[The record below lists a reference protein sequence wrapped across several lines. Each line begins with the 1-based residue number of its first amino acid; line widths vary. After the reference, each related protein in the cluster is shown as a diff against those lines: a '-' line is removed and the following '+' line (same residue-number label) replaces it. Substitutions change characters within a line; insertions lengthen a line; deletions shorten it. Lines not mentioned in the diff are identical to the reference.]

1 MSFPAVK
8 YKKERDFKN
17 MKILHTSDL
26 HLGITLCGMPLLP
39 FQREFCKTLRDMS
52 DKADAVIISGDIFDT
67 SVASSEAVRCWS
79 SLAADICLDRGVP
92 LIVCAGN
99 HDGAARLSSCSEL
112 LKAAGL
118 YISGTLD
125 GAFTPVIIGNT
136 AVYSLP
142 WLNPSDAASLLD
154 CEPNAADVMR
164 AVTKRIMSEADS
176 SKCNILAAH
185 CFVTGAAPSE
195 SDISARAVH
204 AVGGADCIPAD
215 AFYGFDYVALGHLHR
230 AQTVPADGTLIRY
243 SGAPLPY
250 SFGEAGMEKTVSLYD
265 TESGT
270 AEELPVPLPYTLRT
284 VEDSYENVFALA
296 EKDERRDDFMKIVL
310 TDRYGGD
317 SAFIRLKEIYPNLL
331 HFSGR
336 SPVSQGVTGVTARE
350 AAELDIISLAIR
362 YSEERRGEKP
372 DEDELKWLQQA
383 LSDG

>member
-1 MSFPAVK
+1 
-8 YKKERDFKN
+8 

-39 FQREFCKTLRDMS
+39 FQKEFCKTLRDMS

-67 SVASSEAVRCWS
+67 SVASAEAVRCWS

-125 GAFTPVIIGNT
+125 DAFTPVIIGNT
-136 AVYSLP
+136 AIYSLP
-142 WLNPSDAASLLD
+142 WYNPSDAASLLD

-164 AVTKRIMSEADS
+164 AVTKKILSEADR

-185 CFVTGAAPSE
+185 CFVTGASPSE

-204 AVGGADCIPAD
+204 SVGGADCIPAD
-215 AFYGFDYVALGHLHR
+215 VFSGFDYVALGHLHR
-230 AQTVPADGTLIRY
+230 AQTVSVTVPATVPENGTVIRY

-250 SFGEAGMEKTVSLYD
+250 SFGEAGTEKTVSLYD
-265 TESGT
+265 TESGV

-284 VEDSYENVFALA
+284 VEDSCENVLALA
-296 EKDERRDDFMKIVL
+296 EKDERREDFMKIVL

-317 SAFIRLKEIYPNLL
+317 SIFMRLKEIYPNLL

-336 SPVSQGVTGVTARE
+336 TPVLSGVTGVTAKE

-372 DEDELKWLQQA
+372 DGDELKWLQQA
-383 LSDG
+383 LSDE